1 MNSQDGHQ
9 SGLSARTGAHAEK
22 KVLGEES
29 KLVRIGTTKI
39 KTRQGS
45 DKNGEGS
52 RARKSEKACCH
63 IFYYYMKIAE
73 KGTL

>member
-1 MNSQDGHQ
+1 M
-9 SGLSARTGAHAEK
+9 TGSHIEK

-29 KLVRIGTTKI
+29 NLGKIGTTKI

-52 RARKSEKACCH
+52 RARKS
-63 IFYYYMKIAE
+63 
-73 KGTL
+73 

>member
-1 MNSQDGHQ
+1 MGQP
-9 SGLSARTGAHAEK
+9 SGLSARTGAHAKK

-29 KLVRIGTTKI
+29 KLGRIGTTKI

-52 RARKSEKACCH
+52 RAKNP
-63 IFYYYMKIAE
+63 
-73 KGTL
+73 

>member
-1 MNSQDGHQ
+1 MSTLALVNSQGGWP
-9 SGLSARTGAHAEK
+9 SGLSARTGAHAKK

-29 KLVRIGTTKI
+29 KLGRIGTTKI

-52 RARKSEKACCH
+52 RAKKP
-63 IFYYYMKIAE
+63 
-73 KGTL
+73 